1 MQKAAPAAPDTA
13 PRVVLGSGSRYRREL
28 LARLLPGFDVAA
40 PLVDET
46 PLPGEPAPALASRL
60 ARLKAATVA
69 AAWPG
74 AVVIG
79 SDQVAECAG
88 RILGKPGTAAAA
100 VEQLGHCA
108 GQPLVLHTAVAVQGP
123 DRRVMEHL
131 DQTTLRFRNLGR
143 DEIQRYVDRDSPLD
157 CAGAF
162 RFESLGVAL
171 FSDVVTRDPAAI
183 QGLPLLWLVSALQA
197 FGVRVI

>member
-1 MQKAAPAAPDTA
+1 MEKAAPAAPGTA

-46 PLPGEPAPALASRL
+46 PLPEEPAPALATRL

-69 AAWPG
+69 VAWPG

-123 DRRVMEHL
+123 DGAIMEHL
-131 DQTTLRFRNLGR
+131 DQTTLRFRALGH
-143 DEIQRYVDRDSPLD
+143 DEILHYVDRDSPLD

-171 FSDVVTRDPAAI
+171 FSEVVTRDPAAI

>member
-1 MQKAAPAAPDTA
+1 MQKAAPAATGIA
-13 PRVVLGSGSRYRREL
+13 PQVVLGSGSRYRREL
-28 LARLLPGFDVAA
+28 LARLLPAFEVVV
-40 PLVDET
+40 PQVDET
-46 PLPGEPAPALASRL
+46 PMPGEAAPALALRL
-60 ARLKAATVA
+60 ARLKAAAVA
-69 AAWPG
+69 SAWPG

-100 VEQLGHCA
+100 VEQLGHCT

-123 DRRVMEHL
+123 DRRIMEHL
-131 DQTTLRFRNLGR
+131 DQTMLRFRKLGR

-171 FSDVVTRDPAAI
+171 FSEVATRDPAAI
-183 QGLPLLWLVSALQA
+183 QGLPLLWLAEALRA
-197 FGVRVI
+197 LGVRII

>member
-1 MQKAAPAAPDTA
+1 MQNAAPAATGIA
-13 PRVVLGSGSRYRREL
+13 PQVVLGSGSRYRREL
-28 LARLLPGFDVAA
+28 LARLLPAFEVVV
-40 PLVDET
+40 PQVDET
-46 PLPGEPAPALASRL
+46 PMPGEAAPALALRL
-60 ARLKAATVA
+60 ARLKAAGVA
-69 AAWPG
+69 SAWPD

-79 SDQVAECAG
+79 SDQVAECTG

-100 VEQLGHCA
+100 VEQLGYCA
-108 GQPLVLHTAVAVQGP
+108 GRPLVLHTAVAVQRP

-143 DEIQRYVDRDSPLD
+143 DEIQRYVDRDNPLD

-171 FSDVVTRDPAAI
+171 FSEVATRDPAAI
-183 QGLPLLWLVSALQA
+183 QGLPLLWLAEALRA
-197 FGVRVI
+197 LGVRII